1 MRTIITAVIA
11 AVVIAAGAF
20 AATAVV
26 AGQATAQE
34 SDEPAIDQQH
44 VKRHRGAILEETLSE
59 LVAAGTITQ
68 AQADAITEALAAKAE
83 EYQEERQQRREDRQQ
98 RREDRQERRA
108 QFRSYLEDGVVDSD
122 ELAEFL
128 SGLPDDHW
136 LKDPN
141 GPAAPYLEDGQL
153 TTDEL
158 RRLREGF
165 RRHHGGAEGDAL
177 APAAEPTGAQI

>member
-83 EYQEERQQRREDRQQ
+83 EYQEERQQRREDRQ
-98 RREDRQERRA
+98 ERRA
-108 QFRSYLEDGVVDSD
+108 QFRSYLEDSVVDGD

>member
-20 AATAVV
+20 TATAVV
-26 AGQATAQE
+26 GGQATAQE
-34 SDEPAIDQQH
+34 SDEPAVEQH
-44 VKRHRGAILEETLSE
+44 DRRHKGAILEETLSE

-68 AQADAITEALAAKAE
+68 AQADAITDALAAKAE
-83 EYQEERQQRREDRQQ
+83 EYQEEREQRRAERQQ
-98 RREDRQERRA
+98 RRG

-128 SGLPDDHW
+128 AGLPDDHW
-136 LKDPN
+136 LKDPD

-158 RRLREGF
+158 RQLRDAFGGH
-165 RRHHGGAEGDAL
+165 RGGARGDAS
-177 APAAEPTGAQI
+177 APAEPTGTQL